1 MFIALVHCL
10 EPSPSGVSLTRRELV
25 TVAAG
30 LVIVAQQD
38 AQDFLSFSFCVF
50 CPFCVFSDQLFILF
64 LLLSVCTYLC
74 NLPKAVAQDQ
84 TISILVPGH
93 IRKAPKTVKPDFP

>member
-1 MFIALVHCL
+1 MALVHCL

-38 AQDFLSFSFCVF
+38 SMLKIF
-50 CPFCVFSDQLFILF
+50 CPSHFCPLCVLSDQLFILF

>member
-1 MFIALVHCL
+1 MALVHCL

-25 TVAAG
+25 TFAAG

-38 AQDFLSFSFCVF
+38 LTLKIFYPPHFF
-50 CPFCVFSDQLFILF
+50 CPFCVFSDQLFISF

-74 NLPKAVAQDQ
+74 NLPKVVAQDQ